1 MTIKTSLQAQKQICH
16 ESIIA
21 GEPYLCFGD
30 GCTAWVEIAFD
41 AAHDGDDITPKGECG
56 LLMARLTVAGGE

>member
-21 GEPYLCFGD
+21 GEPYLCFGNE
-30 GCTAWVEIAFD
+30 CTAWVEIAFD
-41 AAHDGDDITPKGECG
+41 AAQDGDDITPKGECG
-56 LLMARLTVAGGE
+56 LFMARIAQAGEE